1 MRLKRKPFSLLEMLN
16 LKPSPRSVDY
26 VENKTQFQLHNLLT
40 EQRHPLTWN
49 LSQVIKKDTAAGLQ
63 LLFLVDRDISKK
75 LSLMAQG
82 ALARAVLE
90 QAAQAIVG
98 AIDHGQ
104 KIFFYGC
111 GSTGR
116 LAKFMESSL
125 WRPFWRRLKR
135 SAQGRKILAL
145 LPSDIEERLVGEM
158 TGGDRALVSALEGFE
173 DLELIGRLQVLERR
187 VHKGDVVFGVTE
199 GGETSSVIGA
209 ILTAAEMWEER
220 KSSWKEARK
229 HLYFVYNNP
238 DDVLRPFDRSR
249 RVLDHPGIT
258 KICLATGPQAITG
271 STRMQ
276 ATTAETYVLG
286 LILEKAIYLLLS
298 RILNPQE
305 LEKLGFKAEIDIE
318 RGLEEFAS
326 LPEALLSMTRRIA
339 SLTELEARVYEQER
353 RTTYLAKRALLT
365 VFIDGAERSPTFH
378 LQPLD
383 PITEKARR
391 CWFQVWTEAANNLQA
406 WRRLL
411 NRKFKGLEK
420 GFYQSALTG
429 GVSDPYLR
437 QVALSSL
444 LKAGDDQQHLYD
456 FSFSQRNLALR
467 GLKGGDLG
475 IMVGL
480 NDEIQEISRPGSS
493 WGCFA
498 RLCRQNGASLA
509 LVFTGFGSEET
520 FSKKAKIFAASSDQT
535 VFIFIPCP
543 LPGDP
548 LQLKEQILLK
558 MFLNAHSTAVMARLG
573 RVVGNTMTS
582 VNPSNL
588 KLIGR
593 ATYLI
598 MSHVNDT
605 LNSPE
610 WRKRYG
616 RSQIITYAEA
626 NALLFDALENAA
638 GRASQR
644 SEVELSIIRALEAWR
659 QKRFVSWEKAEKIAQ
674 SKGLEAYLMRLNPRL
689 RSSAKS

>member
-1 MRLKRKPFSLLEMLN
+1 MKRKIIDLLNILN
-16 LKPSPRSVDY
+16 LTPSTRSVDY
-26 VENKTQFQLHNLLT
+26 VENKTQFQLHSLLT

-49 LSQVIKKDTAAGLQ
+49 LSQVIKRDTAAGLKR
-63 LLFLVDRDISKK
+63 LLLVDQDISKK
-75 LSLMAQG
+75 LSLMAQSAQEG
-82 ALARAVLE
+82 AVLE

-98 AIDHGQ
+98 AINRGQ

-135 SAQGRKILAL
+135 SAQGRKVLASF
-145 LPSDIEERLVGEM
+145 PSDIEECLVGEM

-173 DLELIGRLQVLERR
+173 DLQIIGRLQVLERR
-187 VHKGDVVFGVTE
+187 VQRGDVVFGVTE

-209 ILTAAEMWEER
+209 ILAAAEMWEQK
-220 KSSWKEARK
+220 KSSWNEARK
-229 HLYFVYNNP
+229 HLYFIYNNP

-249 RVLDHPGIT
+249 AVLDHPAIT

-286 LILEKAIYLLLS
+286 LILERVIYLLLS
-298 RILNPQE
+298 RVLNRKE
-305 LEKLGFKAEIDIE
+305 LGELGFKTGVDIE
-318 RGLEEFAS
+318 RGLEEFAA
-326 LPEALLSMTRRIA
+326 LPMALLSKVKEIA
-339 SLTELEARVYEQER
+339 SLSELEARVYEQKK
-353 RTTYLAKRALLT
+353 RTTYFAKKALLT

-378 LQPLD
+378 LQSLD
-383 PITEKARR
+383 PVTEKRR
-391 CWFQVWTEAANNLQA
+391 SCWFQVWTEAANKLQA

-411 NRKFKGLEK
+411 NRRFRGLEK
-420 GFYQSALTG
+420 EFYQSALAA

-456 FSFSQRNLALR
+456 FSLSERNLGAKSLKR
-467 GLKGGDLG
+467 GELG

-480 NDEIQEISRPGSS
+480 NEEIEELNRIKSS
-493 WGCFA
+493 WSFFA
-498 RLCRQNGASLA
+498 RLCRQKGASLA
-509 LVFTGFGSEET
+509 LVFAGLDSEKV
-520 FSKKAKIFAASSDQT
+520 FLKKAKIFAASFDQS
-535 VFIFIPCP
+535 VFIFIPSP
-543 LPGDP
+543 LLSDP
-548 LQLKEQILLK
+548 LQLKQQILLK
-558 MFLNAHSTAVMARLG
+558 MLLNAHSTAIMARLG
-573 RVVGNTMTS
+573 RVVGNTMTF

-616 RSQIITYAEA
+616 RSQLITYAEA

-644 SEVELSIIRALEAWR
+644 SEVELSIIRALEACR
-659 QKRFVSWEKAEKIAQ
+659 QKSFVSWEKAEKIAQ

-689 RSSAKS
+689 RSSAKG